1 MINQNDKVALYNLTG
16 HRIDTELISKLE
28 MVPCSIHTNRRYDK
42 PDLKP
47 DSQHV
52 LRNRC
57 NRSKLFFIDQ

>member
-47 DSQHV
+47 DSYNTEPV
-52 LRNRC
+52 
-57 NRSKLFFIDQ
+57 